1 MSRILLL
8 AISVVFFA
16 SLSAQQVGI
25 GTNNPN
31 NSSVLELYSDSLGL
45 LIPRMDSLHRTSI
58 PNPAQGLLVFQ
69 NNGNK
74 GFYYFDGSVW
84 LKVGGDGNEW
94 MKNVEAD
101 IYTLKDVGIGSD
113 EISTSAALE
122 ISSTSKGFLMPRMT
136 TIQRDAIASP
146 VQGLKIF
153 NTDDFCEDTF
163 NGESWMKNCS
173 QIMVSD
179 SLRPGD
185 TWQKLDSIPVSI
197 NRYGMITFTFGNKI
211 ITGMGFSGMSP
222 QTGYFTDLWE
232 YDVTTKIWTQKNN
245 FPSNG
250 RSRAFS
256 CVVDGKGYIIGGAS
270 LATGEVW
277 EYDPENDSWIQK
289 SNFPGGTIEYQAGF
303 VIGSKVYVGGGDGSL
318 GYTNEFWEYNPASD
332 SWLQLANVPGSVR
345 NWPVGFA
352 IGNKGYIGMGRG
364 PTAGIYISD
373 LYEYN
378 PSDNTWQVKQSYP
391 GGGGGPVV
399 SFVINEEAY
408 VGIGTLDGD
417 IKPLFYKFD
426 PDASGNQWAQLSDFP
441 GVARTLP
448 FQTVVYNKAYLGCGF
463 LNSNFHL
470 NDFWVYNPNPD
481 KLQNYK
487 QQVPADV
494 NNLSNLQWTSESDA
508 RLYASNTS
516 YKIGI
521 GTKTPKIKL
530 HVEANNDASLADNSG
545 ILMVG
550 NLDGNNIL
558 LDNNEIMARNDGT
571 VNQLIL
577 QNHGGDMQVGGNV
590 GLGKS
595 PEALLHLKAKDGTNN
610 RHIKLESNSSSDNTK
625 IYAGTNFIIENSS
638 ASGDFYFRNGTTNIN
653 VLSVTPAGNLSI
665 TGDLE
670 ADGSVKGALKY
681 NEYSSNMTSSGS
693 TQTFTVGNRTYIKA
707 TCTSGSCT
715 SCSGSG
721 CPDLILTDGEAD
733 GHILVLRGNADSNRG
748 LYMPGNLA
756 GTTNYRLTANFQLA
770 ANNVITLIWMSDLSE
785 WREVSRAVY

>member
-84 LKVGGDGNEW
+84 QKVGGDGNEW

-101 IYTLKDVGIGSD
+101 IYTLKDVGIGND

-136 TIQRDAIASP
+136 TTQRDAIASP

-153 NTDDFCEDTF
+153 NTDDRCEDTYD
-163 NGESWMKNCS
+163 GAVWSKNCDMKLS
-173 QIMVSD
+173 GEAILSAD
-179 SLRPGD
+179 NWRPRAEFPGD
-185 TWQKLDSIPVSI
+185 A
-197 NRYGMITFTFGNKI
+197 RY
-211 ITGMGFSGMSP
+211 S
-222 QTGYFTDLWE
+222 
-232 YDVTTKIWTQKNN
+232 
-245 FPSNG
+245 
-250 RSRAFS
+250 A
-256 CVVDGKGYIIGGAS
+256 
-270 LATGEVW
+270 
-277 EYDPENDSWIQK
+277 
-289 SNFPGGTIEYQAGF
+289 
-303 VIGSKVYVGGGDGSL
+303 
-318 GYTNEFWEYNPASD
+318 
-332 SWLQLANVPGSVR
+332 
-345 NWPVGFA
+345 
-352 IGNKGYIGMGRG
+352 
-364 PTAGIYISD
+364 
-373 LYEYN
+373 
-378 PSDNTWQVKQSYP
+378 
-391 GGGGGPVV
+391 V
-399 SFVINEEAY
+399 SFVIN
-408 VGIGTLDGD
+408 G
-417 IKPLFYKFD
+417 
-426 PDASGNQWAQLSDFP
+426 
-441 GVARTLP
+441 
-448 FQTVVYNKAYLGCGF
+448 KAYLGTGQGVSGKLKDF
-463 LNSNFHL
+463 WEYDPNSNVWTKKADFGGTARFSAVGFAINGKGYIGTGFDGSYK
-470 NDFWVYNPNPD
+470 NDFWEYDPNTNVWTQIANFSGTARAMAVGFSINGKGYVGTGSNGTDFWEYDPTSNIWTQKANFGGLARTNAVGFSINGKGYIGTGQTASNFLNDLWEFTPAGTGLGTWVQKANFIGQSRTEASGFTINNKAYIGLGLGSDAYNDFYEFDPLLNSWSIRADVAGGYKRSASGFSLDGIGYFAMGLTSTGIESSLWAYNPNSI
-481 KLQNYK
+481 QGK
-487 QQVPADV
+487 QYQENIPFDAVDFVGHAWTSNGNRIYPSHDADV
-494 NNLSNLQWTSESDA
+494 
-508 RLYASNTS
+508 Y
-516 YKIGI
+516 IGS
-521 GTKTPKIKL
+521 PNDFQLKIKDNTL
-530 HVEANNDASLADNSG
+530 QAYANPYPSA
-545 ILMVG
+545 MH
-550 NLDGNNIL
+550 
-558 LDNNEIMARNDGT
+558 
-571 VNQLIL
+571 L
-577 QNHGGDMQVGGNV
+577 QPEGGNININ
-590 GLGKS
+590 GAAS
-595 PEALLHLKAKDGTNN
+595 EALLNLKGKDGTNN